1 MSKEFK
7 KYINN
12 TGYNVLGKIP
22 FDLAI
27 PEAMSFAKPIVENSP
42 DSKASLATKDIYKH
56 LKELEWDDI

>member
-1 MSKEFK
+1 M
-7 KYINN
+7 
-12 TGYNVLGKIP
+12 GKIP